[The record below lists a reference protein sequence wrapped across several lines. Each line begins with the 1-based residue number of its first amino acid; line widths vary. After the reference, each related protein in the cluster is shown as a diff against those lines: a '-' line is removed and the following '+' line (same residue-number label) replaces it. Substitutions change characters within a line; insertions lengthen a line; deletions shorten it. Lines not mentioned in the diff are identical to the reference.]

1 MLAKRLPT
9 ILPAMS
15 LEEAIEA
22 TKVHSVAG
30 LTRSNGALIT
40 RQPFR
45 APGLFEFAS
54 PGVVTLHGAPWGY
67 GWAGFFQSI
76 QKQII
81 ILSLFFLLTKH

>member
-30 LTRSNGALIT
+30 LTRSNRALQIDIEMLIGKSD
-40 RQPFR
+40 
-45 APGLFEFAS
+45 PGHKS
-54 PGVVTLHGAPWGY
+54 TVSNSV
-67 GWAGFFQSI
+67 
-76 QKQII
+76 QKPQ
-81 ILSLFFLLTKH
+81 LTINC